1 MMRRPFSPISS
12 TDSSRSN
19 ATNVLD
25 ELNRKQ
31 QQHSEIVQKTL
42 STPVKTIPIPNPN
55 VEEENRTPMA
65 MPIPIPSTPSTVSIP
80 MQTAITPAP
89 LSVVPYNAAKA
100 IEEMSEEI
108 EVCILT
114 LSFVG
119 SEFGLVGSEY
129 GVGLVKPILLASFI
143 CTLSDCLRH

>member
-1 MMRRPFSPISS
+1 MDIAGLPMMRRPFSPISS

-31 QQHSEIVQKTL
+31 QQHSEMVQKTL

-100 IEEMSEEI
+100 MEETGEEI
-108 EVCILT
+108 EYSFEERRAGFVVPRTHIKT
-114 LSFVG
+114 LM
-119 SEFGLVGSEY
+119 LV
-129 GVGLVKPILLASFI
+129 
-143 CTLSDCLRH
+143 